1 MWSSDALV
9 VAPRGETWFSME
21 SSDAWPNRAM
31 SRATPK
37 PVARSPCKREEKP
50 LQTDNLILHFPFSY
64 CCQNLLLETWF
75 IIKVATIKLFKSI
88 SNTRQPQIWRFI
100 REKACVR
107 TAVYELNHK
116 TMTENQETTCRKV
129 IKPFYFKGR
138 PVTASKVSW
147 SCFVQTQW
155 EVSQWLRKHRT
166 ESSSSSLSVAR
177 KSDNCMHI
185 PNRKNLTAFTGNH
198 FISVLHVRFY
208 ALQNTL

>member
-37 PVARSPCKREEKP
+37 PVARSPCKREEN
-50 LQTDNLILHFPFSY
+50 NLILHFPFSY
-64 CCQNLLLETWF
+64 CRHNLLLETWF

-100 REKACVR
+100 REKACAR
-107 TAVYELNHK
+107 TVVYELNHK
-116 TMTENQETTCRKV
+116 TMTEHQETTCRKV
-129 IKPFYFKGR
+129 IKPVYFKGR
-138 PVTASKVSW
+138 SVTASKVSW

-155 EVSQWLRKHRT
+155 EVSQCLRKHT
-166 ESSSSSLSVAR
+166 PESSSSSLCVAR
-177 KSDNCMHI
+177 KSDKCMHI
-185 PNRKNLTAFTGNH
+185 PDRKNVTAFTGNH
-198 FISVLHVRFY
+198 FIPVLHVRFY
-208 ALQNTL
+208 ALPNTL